1 MEIPLPLPESNTI
14 LNFLKS
20 LNPDHA
26 RYKQPTPRRGAVATI
41 EVLDVGQGDA
51 ILIRS
56 PEGKT
61 ALIDAGPS
69 RHVVEL
75 LKVRGVE
82 RIDLVVVSHHH
93 ADHYGG
99 MAAVIR
105 EFRPRV
111 FLASGSG
118 HTTTHYLALLE
129 LVRERG
135 IQAIG
140 PTDRPRR
147 IELGSVVLTVFP
159 QPAEDRAEENNNS
172 VGIRLQYGAFS
183 VLLPG
188 DAELAERIGWEQ
200 WVPTLCSRC
209 TVLKLAHHG
218 SNNGTDA
225 RWLDLVR
232 PELAVASV
240 GRGNI
245 FGHPSPQ
252 TIAMLARR
260 GILLLRTDRDRT
272 VTIESDGHE
281 WRVVGHKIAARGPP
295 QKARARPDRSEK
307 PRPVPAGRLN
317 VNTASQAE
325 LEALPGIGPVLA
337 RRIVEGRPYR
347 SVEELER
354 VEGIGKKRLGKI
366 RPLVTA
372 E

>member
-1 MEIPLPLPESNTI
+1 MRSLAWLPL
-14 LNFLKS
+14 S
-20 LNPDHA
+20 LGLALAPGPAWAQQPPPRHA
-26 RYKQPTPRRGAVATI
+26 ATATLEI
-41 EVLDVGQGDA
+41 LDVGQGDA

-75 LKVRGVE
+75 LKARGLKSL
-82 RIDLVVVSHHH
+82 DLVVVSHHH
-93 ADHYGG
+93 HDHYGG

-111 FLASGSG
+111 FLASNSS

-135 IQAIG
+135 IQFIG
-140 PTDRPRR
+140 PMDRPRR
-147 IELGSVVLTVFP
+147 IELGSVLLTVFP
-159 QPAEDRAEENNNS
+159 QPAEDRSEENNNS
-172 VGIRLQYGAFS
+172 VGIRLQYGDFS

-188 DAELAERIGWEQ
+188 DAELPERIGWEQ

-240 GRGNI
+240 GQGNI

-260 GILLLRTDRDRT
+260 GIPLLRTDRDGT
-272 VTIESDGHE
+272 VTIESDGRG
-281 WRVVGHKIAARGPP
+281 WRVVSHQLAARGPP
-295 QKARARPDRSEK
+295 AGKARSSMKTDARPRA
-307 PRPVPAGRLN
+307 AGRVN

-325 LEALPGIGPVLA
+325 LEALPGIGPVIA

-354 VEGIGKKRLGKI
+354 VKGIGKKRLEEI
-366 RPLVTA
+366 RPLVTV

>member
-1 MEIPLPLPESNTI
+1 VAR
-14 LNFLKS
+14 
-20 LNPDHA
+20 HA
-26 RYKQPTPRRGAVATI
+26 ATATI
-41 EVLDVGQGDA
+41 DVLDVGQGDA

-61 ALIDAGPS
+61 ALVDAGPS

-75 LKVRGVE
+75 LKARG
-82 RIDLVVVSHHH
+82 IGSLDLVVVSHHH
-93 ADHYGG
+93 HDHYGG

-111 FLASGSG
+111 FLASNSP
-118 HTTTHYLALLE
+118 HTTAHYLALLE
-129 LVRERG
+129 LVRDRG
-135 IQAIG
+135 IQAIQ
-140 PTDRPRR
+140 PTARPRR
-147 IELGSVVLTVFP
+147 IELGSVLLTVFP

-209 TVLKLAHHG
+209 MVLKLAHHG

-260 GILLLRTDRDRT
+260 GIPLLRTDRDGT
-272 VTIESDGHE
+272 VTIESDGRT
-281 WRVVGHKIAARGPP
+281 WRVVGHAIAARGPP
-295 QKARARPDRSEK
+295 AGKARSKARHDGTPS
-307 PRPVPAGRLN
+307 PAGRIN
-317 VNTASQAE
+317 VNTATAAE
-325 LEALPGIGPVLA
+325 LAGLPGIGPVIA

-347 SVEELER
+347 SVDDLAR
-354 VEGIGKKRLGKI
+354 VKGIGKKRLEEI